1 MNAYRTGQQSAQIL
15 QKLNERNTAK
25 IKSKTSVKIY
35 VKLKY
40 EIFLQ

>member
-1 MNAYRTGQQSAQIL
+1 MYVYVYLYIYMKPGS
-15 QKLNERNTAK
+15 
-25 IKSKTSVKIY
+25 KSKTSGEIY